1 MMGITVKNICCIGAG
16 YVGGP
21 TMTMMASKCPD
32 LDFNVVD
39 INEERIASWNNK
51 DLSKLPIF
59 EPGLQE
65 LIAKTRNKNL
75 FFSSNIKEAIESAD
89 MIFISVNTPT
99 KTKGLGA
106 GKSSDLKWVEAS
118 AREVSRYSK
127 GYTIVVEKSTLPV
140 RTAEVIENI
149 LNSAET
155 NSRREE
161 ISFDVLS
168 NPEFLAEGT
177 AIKDLDNPDRV
188 LIGGKNKQAMN
199 ALSNIYKVW
208 VPEDKILYTNIW
220 SSELAKLTSNAFL
233 AQRIS
238 SINSI
243 SAICEV
249 TGADV
254 REVSRAIGKDTR
266 IGSKFL
272 DSGPGFGGSCFKKD
286 ILNLVYLAE
295 YFDLYDVAKFWE
307 GVVNINNWHQR
318 RIAEIVIRK
327 LFGTITGKKIVILGF
342 AFKANTNDT
351 RESAAIRIC
360 KDLIEEGADL
370 IIHDP
375 KVSPIQIEKD
385 LKVKQISETN
395 INPDSLIKSQIGQWK
410 FSKSIDI
417 FDDAHAILVLT
428 EWEEYKHIEWQKA
441 SKKMVKP
448 SWVFDSR
455 SIVNAEE
462 VIKSGLKLWRL
473 GDGSQNKEMRNS

>member
-1 MMGITVKNICCIGAG
+1 MDISIKKICCIGAG

-32 LDFNVVD
+32 LIFNVVD
-39 INEERIASWNNK
+39 INETRIASWNNK

-59 EPGLQE
+59 EPGLEE
-65 LIAKTRNKNL
+65 LIIKTRNKNL
-75 FFSSNIKEAIESAD
+75 FFSTDIKEAIESAD
-89 MIFISVNTPT
+89 IIFISVNTPT

-118 AREVSRYSK
+118 AREVARYSK

-149 LNSAET
+149 LNSAEK
-155 NSRREE
+155 NYKRED

-188 LIGGKNKQAMN
+188 LIGGNNKNAMN
-199 ALSNIYKVW
+199 ALSDIYKEW
-208 VPEDKILYTNIW
+208 VPEEKILFTNIW

-249 TGADV
+249 TGADI
-254 REVSRAIGKDTR
+254 REVSRAIGKDSR

-295 YFDLYDVAKFWE
+295 YFGLTEVANFWE
-307 GVVNINNWHQR
+307 SVVNINSWHQN
-318 RIAEIVIRK
+318 RISKIVIKK
-327 LFGTITGKKIVILGF
+327 LFGTIHQKKIIILGF

-351 RESAAIRIC
+351 RESAAISIC
-360 KDLIEEGADL
+360 KDLIDEGANLL
-370 IIHDP
+370 IYDP
-375 KVSPIQIEKD
+375 KVNPEQIEKD
-385 LKVKQISETN
+385 LKIKEKN
-395 INPDSLIKSQIGQWK
+395 I
-410 FSKSIDI
+410 IDNKNYLNEQLGGWEFCKNLEI
-417 FDDAHAILVLT
+417 FDNAHAAVILT
-428 EWEEYKHIEWQKA
+428 EWEEFKNINWEKA
-441 SKKMVKP
+441 SKKMAHP
-448 SWVFDSR
+448 AWIIDSR
-455 SIVNAEE
+455 SIVNP
-462 VIKSGLKLWRL
+462 IKVKKAGLNIWRL
-473 GDGSQNKEMRNS
+473 GDGCQNDEIAL

>member
-1 MMGITVKNICCIGAG
+1 MEIPIKTICCIGAG

-32 LDFNVVD
+32 LNFNVVD
-39 INEERIASWNNK
+39 INEERIESWNNK
-51 DLSKLPIF
+51 NLSKLPIY
-59 EPGLQE
+59 EPGLKE

-75 FFSSNIKEAIESAD
+75 FFSTNIKEAIESAD
-89 MIFISVNTPT
+89 IIFISVNTPT

-106 GKSSDLKWVEAS
+106 GKSSDLKWVESS
-118 AREVSRYSK
+118 AREVAKYSK

-155 NSRREE
+155 NSSRDE
-161 ISFDVLS
+161 ISFSVLS

-177 AIKDLDNPDRV
+177 AINDLNNPDRV
-188 LIGGKNKQAMN
+188 LIGGKNKQAMT
-199 ALSNIYKVW
+199 ALSNIYKAW
-208 VPEDKILYTNIW
+208 VPEEKILFTNIW

-254 REVSRAIGKDTR
+254 KEVSRAIGKDSR

-295 YFDLYDVAKFWE
+295 YFDLYEVANFWE
-307 GVVNINNWHQR
+307 GVVKINNWHQK
-318 RIAEIVIRK
+318 RITEIVIKK
-327 LFGTITGKKIVILGF
+327 LFGTISGKKIIILGF

-351 RESAAIRIC
+351 RESAAIKIC
-360 KDLIEEGADL
+360 KDLIDEGANL
-370 IIHDP
+370 VIHDP
-375 KVSPIQIEKD
+375 KVNYKQIEKD
-385 LKVKQISETN
+385 LKIKQTSKENDSIET
-395 INPDSLIKSQIGQWK
+395 SIKGQIGQWR
-410 FSKSIDI
+410 FSKNLDI
-417 FDDAHAILVLT
+417 FDNAHAILILT
-428 EWEEYKHIEWQKA
+428 EWEEYKYIEWQNVV
-441 SKKMVKP
+441 KKMVKP

-455 SIVNAEE
+455 SIVNKKE
-462 VIKSGLKLWRL
+462 VEKAGLRLWRL
-473 GDGSQNKEMRNS
+473 GDGSQEKEVSSF

>member
-1 MMGITVKNICCIGAG
+1 MGITIKTICCIGAG

-32 LDFNVVD
+32 YNFNIVD

-51 DLSKLPIF
+51 DLSKLPVF

-75 FFSSNIKEAIESAD
+75 FFSTNIKEAIESAD
-89 MIFISVNTPT
+89 IIFISVNTPT

-118 AREVSRYSK
+118 AREVARYSK

-149 LNSAET
+149 LSSAVT
-155 NSRREE
+155 NSKREE

-188 LIGGKNKQAMN
+188 LIGGDNKEAMI
-199 ALSNIYKVW
+199 ALSKLYKAW
-208 VPEDKILYTNIW
+208 VPEEKILFTNIW

-254 REVSRAIGKDTR
+254 REVSRAIGQDTR

-272 DSGPGFGGSCFKKD
+272 NSGPGFGGSCFKKD

-295 YFDLYDVAKFWE
+295 YFDLYEVAKFWE
-307 GVVNINNWHQR
+307 GVVNINNWHQKR
-318 RIAEIVIRK
+318 ITKIVLKNLYNTIAE
-327 LFGTITGKKIVILGF
+327 KKIVILGF

-351 RESAAIRIC
+351 RESAAITIC
-360 KDLIEEGADL
+360 KDLIDEGAEL

-375 KVSPIQIEKD
+375 KVCPEQIEND
-385 LKVKQISETN
+385 LQIKQTTEKNKNNTSFLN
-395 INPDSLIKSQIGQWK
+395 QKFGQWR
-410 FSKSIDI
+410 FSNNLNI
-417 FDDAHAILVLT
+417 FDNAHAVIVLT
-428 EWEEYKHIEWQKA
+428 EWDDYKNIEWSLAAKN
-441 SKKMVKP
+441 MIKP

-455 SIVNAEE
+455 SIVDAEE
-462 VIKSGLKLWRL
+462 VKKAGINLWSL
-473 GDGSQNKEMRNS
+473 GDGSQN

>member
-1 MMGITVKNICCIGAG
+1 MDLFVKNICCIGAG

-21 TMTMMASKCPD
+21 TMTMMASKCPE
-32 LDFNVVD
+32 LIFNVVD
-39 INEERIASWNNK
+39 INKERIKLWNNK
-51 DLSKLPIF
+51 NLSKLPIF
-59 EPGLQE
+59 EPGLEE

-75 FFSSNIKEAIESAD
+75 FFSTKIKEAIESAD
-89 MIFISVNTPT
+89 IIFISVNTPT
-99 KTKGLGA
+99 KKTGLGA

-118 AREVSRYSK
+118 AREVARYSK

-140 RTAEVIENI
+140 RTAEVIKNI

-155 NSRREE
+155 NSQNGQ
-161 ISFDVLS
+161 ISFSVLS

-177 AIKDLDNPDRV
+177 AINDLENPDRV
-188 LIGGKNKQAMN
+188 LIGGENKKAMMK
-199 ALSNIYKVW
+199 LREIYKSW
-208 VPEDKILYTNIW
+208 VPEDKILFTNIW

-254 REVSRAIGKDTR
+254 REVSRAIGKDSR

-295 YFDLYDVAKFWE
+295 YFDLHDVANFWE
-307 GVVNINNWHQR
+307 GVVKINDWHQK
-318 RIAEIVIRK
+318 RISDIVIKK
-327 LFGTITGKKIVILGF
+327 LFGTITGKRIVVLGF

-351 RESAAIRIC
+351 RESAAITIC
-360 KDLIEEGADL
+360 KNLINEGADL

-375 KVSPIQIEKD
+375 KVKPEQIEID
-385 LKVKQISETN
+385 LQIKQVSNKNRNEQF
-395 INPDSLIKSQIGQWK
+395 IKTEIGQWR

-428 EWEEYKHIEWQKA
+428 EWEEYKHIQWQKLV
-441 SKKMVKP
+441 KKMVKP

-462 VIKSGLKLWRL
+462 VIKSGINFWRL
-473 GDGSQNKEMRNS
+473 GDGSEKREISNF